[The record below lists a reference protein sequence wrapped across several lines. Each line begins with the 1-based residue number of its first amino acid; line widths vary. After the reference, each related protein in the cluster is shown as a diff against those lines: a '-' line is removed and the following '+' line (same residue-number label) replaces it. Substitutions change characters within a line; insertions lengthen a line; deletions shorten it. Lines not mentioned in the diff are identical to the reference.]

1 MTPYSRFRL
10 VSNFLAAALVAGGLC
25 AVWPLASDMIGAAT
39 GGLTIAYWGAVSIA
53 ALLTV
58 CLSLMLTEALF
69 PALFHWSVLRK
80 MVLGRDYIEGTWLQA
95 ERGPSGSE
103 RLTVLHVRP
112 SGFGYDLS
120 GYSLNQENEIE
131 SNRMVAWSK
140 LDGPVLN
147 YAYRMLMPDAG
158 GNQNQFFS
166 ELMFEQRRGA
176 PKALAGYGAPAG
188 GTRRF
193 QIEGVKL
200 TKWSE
205 RRRLGKLEQRGEVV
219 GKYWGLFF
227 GVAAAAEVSPG
238 VPAVQRPVVVVA
250 ETSRKPFIERRNPD
264 NTPEDGPVVARRR
277 ASDWRSEDTTPTAD
291 RIRAR
296 MMADLEETVEEE
308 NLYEEEAEEE
318 IAFEAD
324 EAVEEDELMLEE
336 EDLEAGEEEDEI
348 EAEEDEEFGAEA
360 DEEFA
365 AEEDD
370 EADTEEDEEFEA
382 GEDDEIEAEEDG
394 EAGAEAGPVPADEE
408 PRIRQRYA
416 RR

>member
-10 VSNFLAAALVAGGLC
+10 VSNFLAAAVVAGGLC
-25 AVWPLASDMIGAAT
+25 ALWPVASDMIAAAT
-39 GGLTIAYWGAVSIA
+39 GGLTIAYWGGVSLA

-58 CLSLMLTEALF
+58 CVSLLMTEALF

-95 ERGPSGSE
+95 ERGPAGSE

-112 SGFGYDLS
+112 AGFGYDLS

-131 SNRMVAWSK
+131 SNRMVAWTK

-205 RRRLGKLEQRGEVV
+205 RRRLRKLEQRGEVV
-219 GKYWGLFF
+219 AKYWDLFF
-227 GVAAAAEVSPG
+227 GVVADAEASPAI
-238 VPAVQRPVVVVA
+238 PAVHRPVVVVA
-250 ETSRKPFIERRNPD
+250 DTPRTPFIERRNPD
-264 NTPEDGPVVARRR
+264 NLPGDGPVVARRR
-277 ASDWRSEDTTPTAD
+277 ASDWRTGDTTPTAD

-296 MMADLEETVEEE
+296 MMADLEETAEEE
-308 NLYEEEAEEE
+308 DLYEEET
-318 IAFEAD
+318 
-324 EAVEEDELMLEE
+324 EEDIVYETGEDIEDEELTLED
-336 EDLEAGEEEDEI
+336 EDLEAGDEEDAF
-348 EAEEDEEFGAEA
+348 EAEEDEAY
-360 DEEFA
+360 D
-365 AEEDD
+365 AEED
-370 EADTEEDEEFEA
+370 EGVETEEDEEFEA
-382 GEDDEIEAEEDG
+382 EEEDEIVAEDAG
-394 EAGAEAGPVPADEE
+394 EADAEPAPAPTDEE
-408 PRIRQRYA
+408 PRIPQRYA